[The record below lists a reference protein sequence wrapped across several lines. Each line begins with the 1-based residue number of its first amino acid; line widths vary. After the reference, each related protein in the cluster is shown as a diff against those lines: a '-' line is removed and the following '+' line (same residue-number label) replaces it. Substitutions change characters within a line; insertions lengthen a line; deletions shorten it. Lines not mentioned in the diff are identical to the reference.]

1 MLALEIRFTAGR
13 YHATPWDQHVNEG
26 GVEWPPSP
34 WRVLRALVATWYLK
48 AQDDVSAETLACV
61 VEALAAELPEYC
73 LPRVQAAH
81 TRHYMPLFQGK
92 TTKVFD
98 AFLCFGT
105 PDELAEP
112 GIRPDVLHIRWPT
125 VELGSLELAGL
136 SVLVERLAYLG
147 RSESWV
153 SARVVEW
160 PESLVANSLPF
171 DEASEPGPAK
181 ELVELPAP
189 MVPQHLTSW
198 CAAASADAFERKL
211 SEKRAKAEKSGKDS
225 AKVKLSARERE
236 VLRAPFPEGILDA
249 LSVDTA
255 VLRRVGWSR
264 PPGSRWV
271 RYVRPRSEPPRPASR
286 PSGQRPTVARF
297 AVASAVR
304 PSFTQTVL
312 LTEKLRSSLVKY
324 SDGAPVFVGKTG
336 NQPMVGHQH
345 AFLLPE
351 ANGADRSVTHIT
363 VHAPMGFDAHA
374 RAALERVRKVWG
386 HGGHDVQLVLAGVGG
401 PGDFGPVDAAA
412 LDLSAG
418 HCPLF
423 AESRVWVSRTPFVST
438 RHPKRHR
445 DGRPKL
451 NSADLHVGSPEHDLR
466 RLLHGAGLIPETIE
480 PVQATRLGAKDL
492 RWLEFRLDRRT
503 GGGRRGQAVGHGF
516 RLHFAEP
523 VKGPIALGY
532 GAHFGLGLF
541 VPEVAYR

>member
-34 WRVLRALVATWYLK
+34 WRLLRALVATWHLK
-48 AQDDVSAETLACV
+48 AQDDVSAETLANL
-61 VEALAAELPEYC
+61 VEALAAELPEYR
-73 LPRVQAAH
+73 LPTVQAAH
-81 TRHYMPLFQGK
+81 TRHYMPLFQDK

-98 AFLCFGT
+98 AFLRFGA
-105 PDELAEP
+105 PDEVAQSDS
-112 GIRPDVLHIRWPT
+112 RPDALHIRWPT
-125 VELGSLELAGL
+125 VELASLELAGL
-136 SVLVERLAYLG
+136 TVLTERLAYLG

-153 SARVVEW
+153 SAQVVEW
-160 PESLVANSLPF
+160 PPSLVPNSLPF
-171 DEASEPGPAK
+171 DEASELGSAE

-189 MVPQHLTSW
+189 MQPRHLTSW

-211 SEKRAKAEKSGKDS
+211 SEKRAKAEKSSKDP

-236 VLRAPFPEGILDA
+236 VLRAPFPEGVLDA

-255 VLRRVGWSR
+255 DLRRAGWSR

-271 RYVRPRSEPPRPASR
+271 RYVRPRPGPPRPASR
-286 PSGQRPTVARF
+286 SPGELPTVARF

-304 PSFTQTVL
+304 PSFTQTVRL
-312 LTEKLRSSLVKY
+312 AEKLRSSLVKH

-336 NQPMVGHQH
+336 DQPMVGHRH
-345 AFLLPE
+345 AFLLTE

-363 VHAPMGFDAHA
+363 VHAPMGFDGRA

-386 HGGHDVQLVLAGVGG
+386 HGGHDVQLVLVGVGG
-401 PGDFGPVDAAA
+401 PGDFGPVDAEAV
-412 LDLSAG
+412 DLSAG
-418 HCPLF
+418 HSALF

-438 RHPKRHR
+438 RHPKYH
-445 DGRPKL
+445 GNGHPKL
-451 NSADLHVGSPEHDLR
+451 SSAGLHVGSSEHDLR
-466 RLLHGAGLIPETIE
+466 RLLLEAGLAPESIE
-480 PVQATRLGAKDL
+480 PVQATRLGAKDV

-503 GGGRRGQAVGHGF
+503 GGGRRGQAIGHGF
-516 RLHFAEP
+516 RLCFAEP
-523 VKGPIALGY
+523 VGGPIAVGY

-541 VPEVAYR
+541 VPEVVYR